1 MSPALRSLQLRVPWP
16 PDCPVQRLRP
26 WLISQ
31 LEQHGQ
37 PLRWAITEV
46 DVAAD
51 GSRCLKLEAVVQ

>member
-16 PDCPVQRLRP
+16 PDCPVQQLRP
-26 WLISQ
+26 WLIAQ

-37 PLRWAITEV
+37 PLRWAITAV

-51 GSRCLKLEAVVQ
+51 GSRCLQLEAVVQ